1 MGTTVEINKIQ
12 GERVNAIFS
21 GNMYY
26 FKYEAELR
34 NKYFDRFPLVFVLR
48 KRGKLFEGIN
58 FHYMYNKYRTDI
70 IENMKN
76 FLDEDQLT
84 ENTRLRVK
92 TYRQLVLTAK
102 KYRFAKAAFH
112 RYRRENIRSKIIKIL
127 PSSWKDIILKEAEKF
142 MLTAGGKMTTAK
154 VHRETL
160 LRVRGKR

>member
-12 GERVNAIFS
+12 GERSNVILA

-26 FKYEAELR
+26 FKYLAEPR
-34 NKYFDRFPLVFVLR
+34 NLYFDRFPLVFVLR
-48 KRGKLFEGIN
+48 KRGRLFEGIN

-70 IENMKN
+70 MENMKN
-76 FLDEDQLT
+76 FLDENELSED
-84 ENTRLRVK
+84 TRLRVK
-92 TYRQLVLTAK
+92 AYRQLILTSR

-112 RYRRENIRSKIIKIL
+112 RYRMENIRSKIIKISPL
-127 PSSWKDIILKEAEKF
+127 SWNDIILKEAEKF
-142 MLTAGGKMTTAK
+142 IMSTGGKKISAK